1 MIPKIYGYLAALVFV
16 LLVLGGLYAKGR
28 LDADHAGEVKKWRD
42 DYVELRLDY
51 DREQTARADDALKA
65 RQAAE
70 RLTALNTQVANLQ
83 EYADGLED
91 ANAQCL
97 SGPDVDRLRDLW
109 K

>member
-1 MIPKIYGYLAALVFV
+1 MIPKIYGYLAALVIV
-16 LLVLGGLYAKGR
+16 LLVIGGIYVKAR
-28 LDADHAGEVKKWRD
+28 VDASHAAEVKTLTEQLDLAISLRD
-42 DYVELRLDY
+42 GWQKAYE
-51 DREQTARADDALKA
+51 ADALKA
-65 RQAAE
+65 KQAAE

-97 SGPDVDRLRDLW
+97 AGPDVDRLRDLW